1 MYEDVMKINYRRI
14 EEDDEEEKLD
24 SGGTPLD
31 KIDMPLV

>member
-1 MYEDVMKINYRRI
+1 MYEDVMKIKYRRI
-14 EEDDEEEKLD
+14 EDDEEEKLD